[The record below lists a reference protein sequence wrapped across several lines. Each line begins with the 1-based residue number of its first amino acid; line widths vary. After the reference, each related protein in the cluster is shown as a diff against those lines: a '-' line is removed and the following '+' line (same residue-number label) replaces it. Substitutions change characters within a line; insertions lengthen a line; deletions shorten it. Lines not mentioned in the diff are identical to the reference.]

1 MRFQPGQS
9 GNPAGRPPGARNKKI
24 LEMEEI
30 LVERAEAMVRGILD
44 RADRG
49 EPAAMR
55 LCMERVLP
63 TGANRPVAIELPP
76 IDTPDDVAVAT
87 RVVMKAL
94 AAGAISARETIN
106 LLTVVERL
114 SRLAERVQQ
123 MRERHEVWLTPSEA
137 SLRAAARAALAAV
150 VEDGS
155 EGADLYSSVNSQTA
169 PEAESLYSL
178 DNSAQPAA
186 KTSGLETAAP
196 AEAEGESLYSRVN
209 SAAKAAARPPG
220 AQTAGSILKRRRQ
233 ALMGSVSPSALLLG
247 GGLPVDPRSYVTDQ
261 TWLAEL
267 KETGLHGAKRS
278 AA

>member
-1 MRFQPGQS
+1 M
-9 GNPAGRPPGARNKKI
+9 
-24 LEMEEI
+24 
-30 LVERAEAMVRGILD
+30 
-44 RADRG
+44 
-49 EPAAMR
+49 
-55 LCMERVLP
+55 
-63 TGANRPVAIELPP
+63 
-76 IDTPDDVAVAT
+76 
-87 RVVMKAL
+87 
-94 AAGAISARETIN
+94 
-106 LLTVVERL
+106 VERL